1 MNTITLIGFSIILF
15 YCVSQILNFFGIG
28 QEVYGAYVLFYAF
41 LIICILILPHDYPK
55 V

>member
-15 YCVSQILNFFGIG
+15 YCIIQILNFFGIG
-28 QEVYGAYVLFYAF
+28 QEVYGAYILFYVF